1 MEENNLID
9 EAGMIKNALTCTPE
23 EFYKRYTKYK
33 KAEAEFNEVYE
44 PFKEKLIDLHKEIPD
59 MNNSV
64 LINSVK
70 LTYVAPTTRTSI
82 DTKKLKEE
90 EPEIAKKFTKVSEVK
105 ASVRIDGI

>member
-9 EAGMIKNALTCTPE
+9 EAGLIKNALGCTSE

-33 KAEAEFNEVYE
+33 KAEAEFNEIYE
-44 PFKEKLIDLHKEIPD
+44 PFKEKLINLHKD
-59 MNNSV
+59 MPNLQNSI

-70 LTYVAPTTRTSI
+70 LTYVGPTTRTSI

-90 EPEIAKKFTKVSEVK
+90 EPEIAKKFMKTSEVK